1 MALFFDH
8 DWFDGR
14 LSALGL
20 TRDSLAM
27 SAGMSPDE
35 VDMLFDDRREI
46 SVQEINAFADLL
58 SVGPH
63 IIAKHC
69 GIADLELEVARERV
83 SGIAQPSQDVLVS
96 REALMGLH
104 ERIDR
109 LERLLEMVLTG
120 LETRR

>member
-8 DWFDGR
+8 DWFDDR

-46 SVQEINAFADLL
+46 SIQEINAFADLL

-63 IIAKHC
+63 VVAKHC
-69 GIADLELEVARERV
+69 GIADLELEAALEQA
-83 SGIAQPSQDVLVS
+83 SGVAQPGQDVLVS

-104 ERIDR
+104 ERMDR
-109 LERLLEMVLTG
+109 LEQLLEMVLTG
-120 LETRR
+120 LEARR